1 MGIPIPKSISGP
13 VGINEGLDRYEIWD
27 RAAHIIPGLS
37 APQVIAQTYDK
48 GMAEF
53 IAACLNKVIDD
64 ANKPLMTPVVGS
76 SNIKEI
82 GYHKDRK
89 ELWVTF
95 SSKGNETLESTYV
108 YSEVPEQTNVDMMA
122 SDSKGKFVHASIKGK
137 FKFRKV
143 A

>member
-1 MGIPIPKSISGP
+1 MGITIPKSITGP
-13 VGINEGLDRYEIWD
+13 ILTE
-27 RAAHIIPGLS
+27 S
-37 APQVIAQTYDK
+37 TYDDDGNTIIFNIFDEK
-48 GMAEF
+48 HLVGQVYDKTEAEF

-108 YSEVPEQTNVDMMA
+108 YSDVPEQTNADMMA